1 MGEVF
6 ASLVASRPD
15 LFKIVAQPAYA
26 LTVISIVP
34 RIPAVLRRLLDAKAK
49 EATQSRVNKD
59 PGLQER
65 NGGTERHDT
74 NGDSDSVMP
83 ANGEPMANGNGVS
96 NSGITRSANGYSTAN
111 GISSPLKELGS
122 LTDGVPYPNHLT
134 NGHSEPKSNG
144 NALNDGY
151 QKSHTIGDSTSKA
164 TYTNGKAMPNGFAN
178 KMANGHATIDEVPH
192 VKYDPASSLLSPST
206 HTKSPHSSSV
216 SKADDAIDVWLTE
229 YADMATKE
237 VYDLVNRRG
246 EILLT
251 STVIGG
257 RFVIRIN
264 GANPKTEEKYMRKA
278 FEILVRTAEE
288 VLG

>member
-15 LFKIVAQPAYA
+15 LFKIVTQPAYA

-49 EATQSRVNKD
+49 EANQSRVNKD
-59 PGLQER
+59 PWLQER

-74 NGDSDSVMP
+74 NGDLDSVMP
-83 ANGEPMANGNGVS
+83 ANGEPMVNGNGVS
-96 NSGITRSANGYSTAN
+96 DSGITRSANGYSTAN

-122 LTDGVPYPNHLT
+122 LKDGVPYTNHLT
-134 NGHSEPKSNG
+134 NGHGEPKSDG
-144 NALNDGY
+144 NAFY
-151 QKSHTIGDSTSKA
+151 QKSHTIRDSTSKA
-164 TYTNGKAMPNGFAN
+164 RYNNGNAMPNGIAN
-178 KMANGHATIDEVPH
+178 KITNGHATIDEVPH
-192 VKYDPASSLLSPST
+192 VKYDPASNLLSPST
-206 HTKSPHSSSV
+206 HTKSPHSNSV
-216 SKADDAIDVWLTE
+216 SKADDAIDMWLTE